1 MFKTIPPGE
10 FFTFADENDYI
21 AKLREWGL
29 ITASAKNAKQ
39 EFSYKRGAAAYTV
52 AIKGFLQT
60 GNHETAVVAFSNDA
74 LHCVHPA
81 YLKEMQSSSFG
92 KGSSLETGDSPQDTG
107 LPEAGEPAKA
117 PAQAAED
124 KKPAEKKQRKA
135 PALDLPSD
143 KVPFEAAIKEF
154 TTKYNH
160 FNETDEEIIVLEQV
174 QITGENPL
182 EVGEAWC
189 SYSKTLKK
197 AELTEGNRLTFE
209 AKIVD
214 RKLNKDVRYKIN
226 NPSKIKKQ
234 ED

>member
-1 MFKTIPPGE
+1 MFKTIPPGD
-10 FFTFADENDYI
+10 FFTFADENDYA

-39 EFSYKRGAAAYTV
+39 EFSYKRGSSAYTV
-52 AIKGFLQT
+52 TIKGFLQT

-92 KGSSLETGDSPQDTG
+92 KVSSLESADAPKDSG
-107 LPEAGEPAKA
+107 LPEAGEPVKA
-117 PAQAAED
+117 PAQAPEGE
-124 KKPAEKKQRKA
+124 KPAEKKKRKA

-160 FNETDEEIIVLEQV
+160 FNETDEEIIVFEQV
-174 QITGENPL
+174 RITGENPL

-197 AELTEGNRLTFE
+197 AELTEGNKLTFE

-226 NPSKIKKQ
+226 NPSKIKK
-234 ED
+234 EEE